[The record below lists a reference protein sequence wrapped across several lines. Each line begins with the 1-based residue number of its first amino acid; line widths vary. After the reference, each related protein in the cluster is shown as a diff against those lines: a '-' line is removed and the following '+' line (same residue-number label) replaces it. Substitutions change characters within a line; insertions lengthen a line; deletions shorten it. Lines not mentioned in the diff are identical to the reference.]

1 MRLLAQFNVAPPSG
15 QVSRQLHYHN
25 RKTPPL
31 GVPAETA
38 CRAAELTLR
47 SSHASAAARSGN
59 GKRRQGN
66 NHHRPWDMGCSEGGR
81 HIIYTAKTKVFRLE
95 LLLLSFR
102 GNILRPSI
110 LCISTNMDEAL
121 QLLRQVRLMK
131 NPFAPESGLISYLWK
146 VKENTLKDTP
156 TLSVFSA
163 HHCLQVKL
171 FQQRYAPPWCG
182 W

>member
-1 MRLLAQFNVAPPSG
+1 
-15 QVSRQLHYHN
+15 
-25 RKTPPL
+25 
-31 GVPAETA
+31 
-38 CRAAELTLR
+38 
-47 SSHASAAARSGN
+47 
-59 GKRRQGN
+59 
-66 NHHRPWDMGCSEGGR
+66 
-81 HIIYTAKTKVFRLE
+81 
-95 LLLLSFR
+95 
-102 GNILRPSI
+102 
-110 LCISTNMDEAL
+110 MDEAL

-163 HHCLQVKL
+163 HHCLVKL